1 MLVVLDFDVVRRFYR
16 LGRRES
22 RLARL
27 LLPDHA
33 DMRHAVRL
41 PERGREEIRAA
52 HDADLDDV
60 TGKVELEIGL
70 ENLFNERRALTS
82 SRRMNTR
89 DSSSL
94 RVKTRRKGRFPLL
107 SCCQAHL
114 TGELSLSGSS

>member
-82 SRRMNTR
+82 SRRMNPENRGIYTQS
-89 DSSSL
+89 DSSKKSSRNIWSL
-94 RVKTRRKGRFPLL
+94 AVVSVDQRY
-107 SCCQAHL
+107 
-114 TGELSLSGSS
+114 